1 MRILVINYE
10 YPPVG
15 GGGGFVTRD
24 ILEQVVKCGH
34 SVSIITSSFQSLE
47 RHEIVNGVEVFRVP
61 VLYRK
66 KMEVATLPSM
76 LSYFPSSVFN
86 APFLLN
92 GRKYDIINTHFAIPC
107 GPVGYILSK
116 LYRVP
121 NILSLHGGD
130 IFDPSKSL
138 SPHNTPVLSTTVQT
152 MINRADRVVAQSSD
166 TKANAYR
173 YYKIKREIDIIP
185 LGIKQPVFKRKNRQE
200 FGLDSDEIVFVT
212 VGRLI
217 KRKNLDDVID
227 ALAKIKNRYR
237 FKFLI
242 MGEGPER
249 AHLEGLIK
257 QFRLEGMVR
266 LLGNV
271 SDEVK
276 FQLLHLSDC
285 YLSTALHE
293 GFGLVFL
300 ESMECGLPIICYNRG
315 GQNDF
320 LINKKTGFL
329 VELGDKNAFHDRI
342 IELIQ
347 NKNMKGEISYYN
359 KNLVKKYYISNCA
372 ERYISTFQ
380 EVISEFH
387 TYKNNQFEKKLE
399 NAKVVW
405 KKTKA

>member
-24 ILEQVVKCGH
+24 ILEQMVKCGH
-34 SVSIITSSFQSLE
+34 SVSIITSSFQGLK

-66 KMEVATLPSM
+66 KMEVANLPSM
-76 LSYFPSSVFN
+76 LSYFPSSVFH
-86 APFLLN
+86 ALFLMK
-92 GRKYDIINTHFAIPC
+92 GHEYDVINTHFAIPC
-107 GPVGYILSK
+107 GPAGYILSK
-116 LYRVP
+116 LFRLP
-121 NILSLHGGD
+121 NVLSLHGGD

-138 SPHNTPVLSTTVQT
+138 SPHKTPLLSTTVQA
-152 MINRADRVVAQSSD
+152 MINKADRVVAQSSD
-166 TKANAYR
+166 TKANANH
-173 YYKIKREIDIIP
+173 YYKVNREIDIIP
-185 LGIKQPVFKRKNRQE
+185 LGIKQPVFKRKNRKE
-200 FGLDSDEIVFVT
+200 FDLDSDDIVFVT
-212 VGRLI
+212 IGRLI
-217 KRKNLDDVID
+217 KRKNLDDIIEI
-227 ALAKIKNRYR
+227 LARLKHHYKI
-237 FKFLI
+237 KFLI
-242 MGEGPER
+242 VGEGPER
-249 AHLEGLIK
+249 AHLEELTREYDLKGV
-257 QFRLEGMVR
+257 VR
-266 LLGNV
+266 MMGNV

-300 ESMECGLPIICYNRG
+300 EAMECGLPVICYNRG

-329 VELGDKNAFHDRI
+329 VELDDKNAFQDRI

-347 NKNMKGEISYYN
+347 NPDMKDEISYYN
-359 KNLVKKYYISNCA
+359 KNLVKKYYISTCA

-380 EVISEFH
+380 EVISESSMH
-387 TYKNNQFEKKLE
+387 KNSQ
-399 NAKVVW
+399 
-405 KKTKA
+405 

>member
-10 YPPVG
+10 YPPIG

-24 ILEQVVKCGH
+24 ILEQIVKFGH
-34 SVSIITSSFQSLE
+34 NVSIITSSFQGLK

-61 VLYRK
+61 VLHRK
-66 KMEVATLPSM
+66 KMEVASLPSM

-107 GPVGYILSK
+107 GPAGYILSK
-116 LYRVP
+116 LFRVP
-121 NILSLHGGD
+121 NVLSLHGGD

-138 SPHNTPVLSTTVQT
+138 SPHKTPVISTTVQT
-152 MINRADRVVAQSSD
+152 MINRADRVVAQSND
-166 TKANAYR
+166 TKTNAYR
-173 YYKIKREIDIIP
+173 YYKIKRAIDIIP
-185 LGIKQPVFKRKNRQE
+185 LGIKPTVFEKKTRHD
-200 FGLDSDEIVFVT
+200 FGLNHNEIVFSSI
-212 VGRLI
+212 GRLV
-217 KRKNLDDVID
+217 KRKNLDDAINI
-227 ALAKIKNRYR
+227 LAKIKNRYR

-249 AHLEGLIK
+249 AHLERLIK
-257 QFRLEGMVR
+257 QFHLEGMVR
-266 LLGNV
+266 LMGNV

-300 ESMECGLPIICYNRG
+300 ESMECSLPIVCYNRG

-329 VELGDKNAFHDRI
+329 VDVGDKNAFHDRI

-347 NKNMKGEISYYN
+347 NPDMKDEIRYYN
-359 KNLVKKYYISNCA
+359 KNLVKKYYISSCA

-380 EVISEFH
+380 EAISEYPTH
-387 TYKNNQFEKKLE
+387 KNSQFENNWKMQNHMKKE
-399 NAKVVW
+399 AK
-405 KKTKA
+405 A